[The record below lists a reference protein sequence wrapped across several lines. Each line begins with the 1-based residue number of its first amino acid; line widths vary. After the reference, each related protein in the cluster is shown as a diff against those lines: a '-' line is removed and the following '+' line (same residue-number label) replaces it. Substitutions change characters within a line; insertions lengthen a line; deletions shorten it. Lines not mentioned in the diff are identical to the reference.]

1 MYCFQLFIIQPG
13 AGKRYPWVVTAFC
26 VCLPCKFTGSGAI
39 VQSITQSTNWHP
51 IWRRWWVVDELLMN
65 CWWIV
70 EIKKH
75 IDLSFLAKKNIN
87 KSIEM
92 FNFNSVKQLVESIT
106 VQENFD
112 QASTTTASPMVLLI
126 TTIIYFMLIL
136 TFGAYLWNNV
146 LAKHV
151 TFIDSRTPMTASHIL
166 GISILINLLKA

>member
-1 MYCFQLFIIQPG
+1 
-13 AGKRYPWVVTAFC
+13 
-26 VCLPCKFTGSGAI
+26 
-39 VQSITQSTNWHP
+39 
-51 IWRRWWVVDELLMN
+51 
-65 CWWIV
+65 
-70 EIKKH
+70 
-75 IDLSFLAKKNIN
+75 
-87 KSIEM
+87 M